1 MMKRAFVFPGQGSQA
16 VGMGKELAEAYPAA
30 REVFDMV
37 DAALGE
43 KLSALI
49 FDGPLETLTLTENAQ
64 PALMAVSVAAAR
76 ALESVTGK
84 QLSDMGSFVAGHSL
98 GEYSALAAARALE
111 LEDAARLL
119 RLRGRAMQQA
129 VPVGAGAMCAMLGV
143 EIDLAREIAAEA
155 AAGGSG
161 EQVCDIAND
170 NGGGQIVLS
179 GDRQAVERAVAI
191 ATAKGVKRSIML
203 PVSAPFHCTLM
214 APAADV
220 MGQALA
226 EISLQKPSVPVIA
239 NVSAQA
245 ETDPANLRQLLVQ
258 QVTGMVRWRESMAY
272 AADQG
277 VTQLV
282 ELGAGKVLTGL
293 AKRID
298 PRLEGLAIG
307 APAAIEAF
315 AETLA

>member
-16 VGMGKELAEAYPAA
+16 VGMGKELAEAYPVA

-37 DAALGE
+37 DEALGE

-84 QLSDMGSFVAGHSL
+84 QLAEMGHFVAGHSL
-98 GEYSALAAARALE
+98 GEYSALAASRALE

-119 RLRGRAMQQA
+119 RLRGRSMQQA

-143 EIDLAREIAAEA
+143 EIELAREIASEA
-155 AAGGSG
+155 AAGGAG
-161 EQVCDIAND
+161 DQVCDIAND

-179 GDRQAVERAVAI
+179 GDKEAVERAVAI

-226 EISLQKPSVPVIA
+226 EISLQKPSIPVIA

-258 QVTGMVRWRESMAY
+258 QVTGMVRWRESMTY

-277 VTQLV
+277 VTQLI

-298 PRLEGLAIG
+298 PRLEGAAIG

-315 AETLA
+315 AATLG

>member
-1 MMKRAFVFPGQGSQA
+1 MMKRTFVFPGQGSQA

-64 PALMAVSVAAAR
+64 PALMAVSVAAVR
-76 ALESVTGK
+76 ALESVTGR
-84 QLSDMGSFVAGHSL
+84 QLAQMGHFVAGHSL
-98 GEYSALAAARALE
+98 GEYSALAAARSLE

-119 RLRGRAMQQA
+119 RLRGRSMQQA

-143 EIDLAREIAAEA
+143 EIELAQEIAAEA
-155 AAGGSG
+155 C
-161 EQVCDIAND
+161 EDQVCDIAND
-170 NGGGQIVLS
+170 NGGGQVVLS
-179 GDRQAVERAVAI
+179 GDKAAVERAVAI
-191 ATAKGVKRSIML
+191 ATAKGVKRSVML

-214 APAADV
+214 APAADA
-220 MGQALA
+220 MGRALA
-226 EISLQKPSVPVIA
+226 EISLQKPAMPVIA

-258 QVTGMVRWRESMAY
+258 QVTGMVRWRESMVH

-277 VTQLV
+277 TTQLV

-298 PRLEGLAIG
+298 PRLEGVAIG
-307 APAAIEAF
+307 TPAAIEAF
-315 AETLA
+315 AGTLG

>member
-1 MMKRAFVFPGQGSQA
+1 
-16 VGMGKELAEAYPAA
+16 
-30 REVFDMV
+30 
-37 DAALGE
+37 
-43 KLSALI
+43 
-49 FDGPLETLTLTENAQ
+49 
-64 PALMAVSVAAAR
+64 
-76 ALESVTGK
+76 
-84 QLSDMGSFVAGHSL
+84 
-98 GEYSALAAARALE
+98 
-111 LEDAARLL
+111 
-119 RLRGRAMQQA
+119 
-129 VPVGAGAMCAMLGV
+129 
-143 EIDLAREIAAEA
+143 
-155 AAGGSG
+155 
-161 EQVCDIAND
+161 
-170 NGGGQIVLS
+170 
-179 GDRQAVERAVAI
+179 AVAI

-226 EISLQKPSVPVIA
+226 EISLQKPSIPVIA

-258 QVTGMVRWRESMAY
+258 QVTGMVRWRESMTY

-298 PRLEGLAIG
+298 PRLEGAAIG

-315 AETLA
+315 AATLG

>member
-1 MMKRAFVFPGQGSQA
+1 MKRAFVFPGQGSQA
-16 VGMGKELAEAYPAA
+16 VGMGKELAEAYPVA

-37 DAALGE
+37 DEALGE

-84 QLSDMGSFVAGHSL
+84 QLAEMGHFVAGHSL
-98 GEYSALAAARALE
+98 GEYSALAASRALE

-119 RLRGRAMQQA
+119 RLRGRSMQQA

-143 EIDLAREIAAEA
+143 EIELAREIASEA
-155 AAGGSG
+155 A
-161 EQVCDIAND
+161 EDQVCDIAND

-179 GDRQAVERAVAI
+179 GDKEAVERAVAI

-226 EISLQKPSVPVIA
+226 EISLQKPSIPVIA

-258 QVTGMVRWRESMAY
+258 QVTGMVRWRESMTY

-298 PRLEGLAIG
+298 PRLEGTAIG

-315 AETLA
+315 AATLG

>member
-1 MMKRAFVFPGQGSQA
+1 MKRTFVFPGQGSQA

-37 DAALGE
+37 DEALGE

-64 PALMAVSVAAAR
+64 PALMAVSVAAVR

-84 QLSDMGSFVAGHSL
+84 QLATMGDFVAGHSL
-98 GEYSALAAARALE
+98 GEYSALAAARSLE

-119 RLRGRAMQQA
+119 RLRGQSMQKA

-143 EIDLAREIAAEA
+143 EIELAREIAAEA
-155 AAGGSG
+155 A
-161 EQVCDIAND
+161 EDQVCDIAND
-170 NGGGQIVLS
+170 NGGGQVVLS
-179 GDRQAVERAVAI
+179 GDKAAVERAVAI
-191 ATAKGVKRSIML
+191 ATAKGVKRSVML

-214 APAADV
+214 APAADA

-226 EISLQKPSVPVIA
+226 EISLQKPSIPVIA

-258 QVTGMVRWRESMAY
+258 QVTGMVRWRESMVH

-298 PRLEGLAIG
+298 PRLEGVAIG

-315 AETLA
+315 AETLG